1 MDLVKSRLLRGTNHS
16 LDRDLRKLSG
26 TTSTLAGRTHERKKP
41 QAPAPTNSKPRRW
54 YDRIIPHPNDPRHA
68 KILSLPKTPHSPNE
82 RDYEIARPPA
92 TLKFRTRTAVFPGFP
107 TVPGRRIGARERSP
121 GAPRSGTASS
131 RRGRPGPVDPSNR
144 GARLGIV
151 VVVRGSGPYSFNG
164 PVPWLR
170 QTSLRKAF
178 AYHHG
183 PTTDPRP
190 WRWPVRT

>member
-26 TTSTLAGRTHERKKP
+26 TTSTLARRTHERKKP

-92 TLKFRTRTAVFPGFP
+92 TLKFRTQTAVFPGFP
-107 TVPGRRIGARERSP
+107 TIPGRRIGARERSP
-121 GAPRSGTASS
+121 RALRSGTASS
-131 RRGRPGPVDPSNR
+131 RRGAAGTGRSFQPRRSPRYRSRGSRIRPVLLQRPGSMAPPNVTSESV
-144 GARLGIV
+144 RL
-151 VVVRGSGPYSFNG
+151 SS
-164 PVPWLR
+164 
-170 QTSLRKAF
+170 
-178 AYHHG
+178 
-183 PTTDPRP
+183 
-190 WRWPVRT
+190 WPDN